1 MSPSEIGIRLIKTV
15 GLHFHSSYET
25 SLIFYVGYW
34 LILYTDIW
42 IAFSQT
48 QLKLYDMFNC
58 LKTDRLLDKKKKN
71 KKVNRLVQLW
81 DQRKKKRS
89 PHLDQLWKLTQRLSC
104 L

>member
-1 MSPSEIGIRLIKTV
+1 
-15 GLHFHSSYET
+15 
-25 SLIFYVGYW
+25 
-34 LILYTDIW
+34 
-42 IAFSQT
+42 
-48 QLKLYDMFNC
+48 MFNC
-58 LKTDRLLDKKKKN
+58 LKTDRLLDKKKT